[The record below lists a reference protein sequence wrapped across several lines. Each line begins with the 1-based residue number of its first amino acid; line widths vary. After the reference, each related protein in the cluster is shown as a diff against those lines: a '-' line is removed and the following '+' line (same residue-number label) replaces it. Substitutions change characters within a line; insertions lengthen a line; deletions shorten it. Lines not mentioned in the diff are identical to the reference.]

1 MAGEEV
7 FYQDDKVTVTSS
19 RFVVGATMYPT
30 RNISSVTAEEAHVPP
45 ARGFSIFVGLLAA
58 IVGLF
63 AGHAHQGPAGL
74 MHPVVHKEQFV
85 LKEGRHRLPV
95 RLVLGI
101 QGMPPIGAI
110 RVEDNQ
116 AMCRAMFAQTTL
128 HRLQRDACR

>member
-63 AGHAHQGPAGL
+63 AVAGQS
-74 MHPVVHKEQFV
+74 PVAGGFAVVMLGGAVMEWRKKQALHSYSIAINFLNERKRAFTTNDKSLRDKVLDAVHRSV
-85 LKEGRHRLPV
+85 AG
-95 RLVLGI
+95 G
-101 QGMPPIGAI
+101 
-110 RVEDNQ
+110 
-116 AMCRAMFAQTTL
+116 
-128 HRLQRDACR
+128 